1 MSSTLD
7 SVLAES
13 QGSSNNKEREKALF
27 SLISAALPK
36 ISARNYIERAF
47 SVLCKKM
54 ALINLYKYDKAACAK
69 HLVAME
75 GVSVCYNETAIK
87 ARNKQARKLSI
98 YVDEVV

>member
-1 MSSTLD
+1 
-7 SVLAES
+7 
-13 QGSSNNKEREKALF
+13 
-27 SLISAALPK
+27 
-36 ISARNYIERAF
+36 
-47 SVLCKKM
+47 M